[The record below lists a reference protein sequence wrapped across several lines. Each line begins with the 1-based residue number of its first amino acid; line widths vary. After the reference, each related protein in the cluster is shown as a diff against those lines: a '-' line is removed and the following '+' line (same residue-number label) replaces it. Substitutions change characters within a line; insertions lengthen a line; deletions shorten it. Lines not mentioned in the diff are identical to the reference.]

1 MFDFKYPSQYFVEVL
16 FVIGIVSLIVMII
29 SGVILK
35 VRNKPDEDI
44 SKGGVGKIL
53 KFSLIV
59 FLISVLYVVTFKIN
73 SKIFVLFGIVVLR
86 IIQKVK
92 PKWGAFKQIFITLLI
107 FALFMVPVV
116 GVLHCDN
123 IVRDEQRRKEE
134 EAANKVAQEL
144 AYTEA
149 DNGLSFD
156 KVVKASGYSY
166 VQWSGRYN
174 NNGDFKIV
182 ACCKKNKYAPY
193 DETLEF
199 HFVYSPLTDD
209 LELDYIDDNGDDTT
223 YSKEKSE
230 QIFDELIEKALNNEK

>member
-29 SGVILK
+29 SYIMLK

-107 FALFMVPVV
+107 FALFMVPVM

-123 IVRDEQRRKEE
+123 IVRDEQRRQEE
-134 EAANKVAQEL
+134 EVANKIAKEL

-166 VQWSGRYN
+166 VEWSGSYN

-182 ACCKKNKYAPY
+182 AYCKKNKDAPY

-199 HFVYSPLTDD
+199 HFVYSPLKEDM
-209 LELDYIDDNGDDTT
+209 EVDYIDDNGDDTT